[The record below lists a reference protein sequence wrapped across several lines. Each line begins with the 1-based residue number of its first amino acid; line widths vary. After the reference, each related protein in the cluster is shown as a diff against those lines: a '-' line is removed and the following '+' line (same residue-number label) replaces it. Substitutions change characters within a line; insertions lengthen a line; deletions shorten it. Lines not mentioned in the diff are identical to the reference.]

1 VRAFVGIPLPDD
13 LSDRLEELAAGLRF
27 GRAIPAENMH
37 VTLAFLD
44 EQPEE
49 VLADLREEL
58 AGLHLRSPEIALEGL
73 DLFGGDK
80 PRLLFAAVMPNEAL
94 AELHK
99 KVRQAARAAG
109 IALSHER
116 FRPHV
121 TLRRFQRLG
130 FGERDALERFLT
142 LSGAFHAPAF
152 RPASFEMVQSHL
164 SHEGAT
170 YETLAS
176 YPLGQ

>member
-1 VRAFVGIPLPDD
+1 MRVFVGIPLPED
-13 LSDRLEELAAGLRF
+13 LRDRLEELAAGLRF
-27 GRAIPAENMH
+27 GRAVPAENMH
-37 VTLAFLD
+37 ITLAFLD

-49 VLADLREEL
+49 LLADLHEEL
-58 AGLHLRSPEIALEGL
+58 SGLYLSAHEIAIDGL

-80 PRLLFAAVMPNEAL
+80 PRLLFAAVRPNEAL
-94 AELHK
+94 SDLHK

-109 IALSHER
+109 IELSHKR

-130 FGERDALERFLT
+130 FGERDELERFLT
-142 LSGAFHAPAF
+142 QQGAFHVPAF
-152 RPASFEMVQSHL
+152 RAASVEMVQSHL
-164 SHEGAT
+164 THEGAL